1 MAQSATDNERLNRLV
16 DGIHDEDP
24 VAARNAAWAMTHLSD
39 DRIFLLQ
46 PRQNEFIDLAMH
58 TDSTPLRRLLLNIIE
73 RQAFDEQ
80 TLRTDFLDFCLEHMA
95 SPAETPGVQT
105 LCMKLAHRFCNFY
118 PELMKEFTEILQ
130 MMDSDYAICVKCL
143 RKKMLT
149 ME

>member
-1 MAQSATDNERLNRLV
+1 MAQSATDYEQLNSLV

-24 VAARNAAWAMTHLSD
+24 VTARNTAWAMTHLSD
-39 DRIFLLQ
+39 ERVALLQ
-46 PRQNEFIDLAMH
+46 PRRNEFIDLAMH

-80 TLRTDFLDFCLEHMA
+80 ALRTDFLDFCLEHMA

-105 LCMKLAHRFCNFY
+105 LCMKLAHRFCSFY

-130 MMDSDYAICVKCL
+130 MMDSDYATCVKCL
-143 RKKMLT
+143 RRKMLAT
-149 ME
+149 E